1 MRINFAA
8 NLLGFALML
17 TTATTS
23 FSQDV
28 LRPAAV
34 VNDDIISLLD
44 VSQRTQLAIVSSK
57 QKNTPQVR
65 QRMVRQV
72 VRILIDERLKLQEAE
87 RLNIT
92 ISDQQVQ
99 RALTAV
105 AKQNKMTV
113 QQLTDGLRK
122 QGVLPTTLL
131 DQFKADI
138 AWRAVVNRRLRS
150 SVNISEAEIDEVI
163 TKLQSDG
170 PAVQKRIF
178 EIFLGID
185 TASDEAKIKAQADDA
200 LLTIKNGGNF
210 SALARQISQ
219 SNSAGLGG
227 DLGWLQTGQLSNE
240 LQTAVESASIGS
252 LLGPI
257 RTKRGYYILLV
268 QDQRSAESE
277 QKVHLK
283 QFFFSLPANPSFEET
298 QQAQSRAADAR
309 RKFTSCN
316 EMDELSDELGDDGSG
331 DLGTL
336 KTKDLPAT
344 TRAAIEQVSEGQ
356 TTAAIKVT
364 GGLAVIAVCN
374 RQESGG
380 VDRLAIQE
388 KLTNDRLDTLA
399 RRYLLDLRRSSNV
412 DIRL

>member
-99 RALTAV
+99 RALAAV

-122 QGVLPTTLL
+122 QGVLQTTLL
-131 DQFKADI
+131 DQFRADI

-170 PAVQKRIF
+170 PAIQKRIF
-178 EIFLGID
+178 EIFLGVD
-185 TASDEAKIKAQADDA
+185 TASDEAKIKAQADEA

-240 LQTAVESASIGS
+240 LQSAVESASAGS

-257 RTKRGYYILLV
+257 RTKSGYYILLV

-277 QKVHLK
+277 KKVRLK
-283 QFFFSLPANPSFEET
+283 QFFFSLPAAPSFEDT
-298 QQAQSRAADAR
+298 QKAQSRAADAR
-309 RKFTSCN
+309 RKFTSCG
-316 EMDELSDELGDDGSG
+316 EMDQLADELGDEGSG
-331 DLGTL
+331 DLGTVR
-336 KTKDLPAT
+336 TKDLPAT
-344 TRAAIEQVSEGQ
+344 TRSAIEQVSVGQ
-356 TTAAIKVT
+356 TTPAIQVS
-364 GGLAVIAVCN
+364 GGLAVIAVCE